1 MARIFL
7 VLFFCI
13 TWISDTVAQGNDSLT
28 VNRSDSI
35 AAEKK
40 VLLYKSRE
48 LSRKILSH
56 HPYYNFAEKAG
67 YPPYTVKIPVPGKEV
82 YFYIVA
88 GLFLLFA
95 IFKASFDKYFTDL
108 MNLFFRRS
116 LKQRQLKQQV
126 VQNSLPSLLFNV
138 LFVITAGFYG
148 AMFLQKN
155 IDLSQLELPLWQL
168 FIYTTTALSII
179 YLGKY
184 FVLKFIGWVFRI
196 SKLTN
201 NYIFLIFLVNKV
213 LTILILPLIIV
224 IALSGKPV
232 STIAW
237 TLSWLLIAGF
247 ILYRYISAV
256 GIVRKDNSISFF
268 HFILYVGA
276 FEILPTIILYK
287 GILSILK

>member
-1 MARIFL
+1 MAAQ
-7 VLFFCI
+7 V
-13 TWISDTVAQGNDSLT
+13 SDTLANSHA
-28 VNRSDSI
+28 DSI
-35 AAEKK
+35 ATGKE
-40 VLLYKSRE
+40 VLLRKNRE
-48 LSRKILSH
+48 LSHQILSR
-56 HPYYNFAEKAG
+56 HPYFNFTEKAG
-67 YPPYTVKIPVPGKEV
+67 YPPYAVKIASPGKEM
-82 YFYIVA
+82 YFYIVT

-108 MNLFFRRS
+108 INLFFRRS

-126 VQNSLPSLLFNV
+126 VQNSLPSLLFNI

-148 AMFLQKN
+148 AMAIQKN
-155 IDLSQLELPLWQL
+155 IAMTELPLWQL
-168 FIYTTTALSII
+168 FIYSTAALGVI
-179 YLGKY
+179 YLTKY
-184 FVLKFIGWVFRI
+184 FILKFIGWVFKI
-196 SKLTN
+196 SKLTD

-224 IALSGKPV
+224 IALSAKPV

-247 ILYRYISAV
+247 VLYRYISAI
-256 GIVRKDNSISFF
+256 GLVRKDSSISFF

-287 GILSILK
+287 GMLSFLK

>member
-1 MARIFL
+1 MPDMA
-7 VLFFCI
+7 
-13 TWISDTVAQGNDSLT
+13 AQGTDSL
-28 VNRSDSI
+28 VAAQADSLAADKQAI
-35 AAEKK
+35 ARKNI
-40 VLLYKSRE
+40 E

-56 HPYYNFAEKAG
+56 HPYFNFAEKAG
-67 YPPYTVKIPVPGKEV
+67 YPPYTNKIAPLGKEM
-82 YFYIVA
+82 YFYMVA

-108 MNLFFRRS
+108 FNLFFRRS

-126 VQNSLPSLLFNV
+126 VQNSLPSLLFNI
-138 LFVITAGFYG
+138 LFVITAGFYS
-148 AMFLQKN
+148 AMLIQKN
-155 IDLSQLELPLWQL
+155 IDATRWELPLWQL
-168 FIYTTTALSII
+168 FIYTTASVGVI

-184 FVLKFIGWVFRI
+184 FILKFIGWVFRI
-196 SKLTN
+196 SKLTD

-213 LTILILPLIIV
+213 LSILILPLIIA
-224 IALSGKPV
+224 IALSAKPV

-247 ILYRYISAV
+247 ILFRYISAF

-276 FEILPTIILYK
+276 FEILPTIILCK

>member
-1 MARIFL
+1 MAG
-7 VLFFCI
+7 
-13 TWISDTVAQGNDSLT
+13 QGNDSL
-28 VNRSDSI
+28 SLSQAGSI

-40 VLLYKSRE
+40 ASLYKSMV
-48 LSRKILSH
+48 LSRKILSR
-56 HPYYNFAEKAG
+56 HPYYNFAEKAA
-67 YPPYTVKIPVPGKEV
+67 YPPYTVKMPAPGKEV
-82 YFYIVA
+82 YFYIVT

-138 LFVITAGFYG
+138 LFVITAGFY
-148 AMFLQKN
+148 AAIAIQKN
-155 IDLSQLELPLWQL
+155 IDFSQPELPLWQL
-168 FIYTTTALSII
+168 FIYTTTAIGII
-179 YLGKY
+179 YGGKY

-196 SKLTN
+196 SKLTD

-213 LTILILPLIIV
+213 VTILILPLILV
-224 IALSGKPV
+224 IALSAKPV

-247 ILYRYISAV
+247 ILYRYVSAV

-268 HFILYVGA
+268 HFILYIGA

-287 GILSILK
+287 GILCILK

>member
-1 MARIFL
+1 M
-7 VLFFCI
+7 
-13 TWISDTVAQGNDSLT
+13 WMSDTTAQGTDSLAANS
-28 VNRSDSI
+28 VDSI
-35 AAEKK
+35 TAAKNA
-40 VLLYKSRE
+40 VLHKNME
-48 LSRKILSH
+48 LSRKILSR
-56 HPYYNFAEKAG
+56 HPYFNFTEKAG
-67 YPPYTVKIPVPGKEV
+67 YPPYTVKTVTPGKEL

-88 GLFLLFA
+88 GLFLMFA

-108 MNLFFRRS
+108 INLFFRRS

-138 LFVITAGFYG
+138 LFIITAGFYG
-148 AMFLQKN
+148 AMAIQKN
-155 IDLSQLELPLWQL
+155 IDGSQLELPLWQL
-168 FIYTTTALSII
+168 FIYTTAAIGII

-184 FVLKFIGWVFRI
+184 FILKFIGWVFRI
-196 SKLTN
+196 SKLTD

-224 IALSGKPV
+224 IALSVKPI

-247 ILYRYISAV
+247 ILYRYISAI

-276 FEILPTIILYK
+276 FEILPTVILYK

>member
-1 MARIFL
+1 MA
-7 VLFFCI
+7 
-13 TWISDTVAQGNDSLT
+13 AQVSDSLA
-28 VNRSDSI
+28 NSRADSI
-35 AAEKK
+35 AINKEM
-40 VLLYKSRE
+40 LLRKNRE
-48 LSRKILSH
+48 LSQKILSQ
-56 HPYYNFAEKAG
+56 HPYFNFTEKAG
-67 YPPYTVKIPVPGKEV
+67 YPPYTVKTPSPGKEV

-126 VQNSLPSLLFNV
+126 VQNSLPSLLFNI
-138 LFVITAGFYG
+138 LFVITTSFYG
-148 AMFLQKN
+148 AMAIQKN
-155 IDLSQLELPLWQL
+155 VAMTEPQLPLWQL
-168 FIYTTTALSII
+168 FIYATAALGVI
-179 YLGKY
+179 YLTKY
-184 FVLKFIGWVFRI
+184 FILKFIGWAFKI
-196 SKLTN
+196 SKLTD

-224 IALSGKPV
+224 IALSTKPV

-247 ILYRYISAV
+247 VLYRYISAI
-256 GIVRKDNSISFF
+256 GLVRKDNSIGFF

-287 GILSILK
+287 GMLSFLK